1 MPRFGKPDR
10 TGRSSGIRTGR
21 ERHINSP
28 PPGEPFALLT
38 RELISSPAWR
48 ARSINC
54 VRLIDFLLM
63 EWMNHAGTENGDL
76 KATYDQLVAYGLTR
90 SEIRPATEEA
100 EFLGLIRFERG
111 GRWAGT
117 NKPSRFRLTFY
128 ANKDGV
134 PATNQWQAKTD
145 EVIAEW
151 MKDRVRHRQ
160 ARRTPKKYQIPGSTS
175 RTTVVRFP
183 ELRNDGRGETR

>member
-1 MPRFGKPDR
+1 MPRFGKPDK
-10 TGRSSGIRTGR
+10 TGRSSGIRTSR
-21 ERHINSP
+21 DRHINSP
-28 PPGEPFALLT
+28 PPGEPFAWLT
-38 RELISSPAWR
+38 RDLIVSPAWR

-54 VRLIDFLLM
+54 VRLINFLLM
-63 EWMNHAGTENGDL
+63 EWMNHAGTENGNL
-76 KATYDQLVAYGLTR
+76 KATYDQLVAHGLTR

-128 ANKDGV
+128 ADKDGA

-145 EVIAEW
+145 EIIAEW
-151 MKDRVRHRQ
+151 MNDRVRHRQ
-160 ARRTPKKYQIPGSTS
+160 ARRTPKKKQIPGSTS
-175 RTTVVRFP
+175 RTTVVQLS
-183 ELRNDGRGETR
+183 ELRNGPSGRRR